1 MPIWT
6 SLIRLLRRRIVLGLI
21 FGLSLTYCAVSL
33 LRQEGK
39 SISFE
44 NDFEDIDD
52 NTFLNENEDNSDEQ
66 VSMKSSL
73 WEMDVLDDNN
83 IDSLESIAGQE
94 NNDSSIHCRNSIQ
107 GKVLI
112 VDEKGYVC
120 LRRDILASGC
130 CNPEL
135 PKNSQD
141 EQAATT
147 KKRDK
152 YSCETCNSQG
162 CCAIYEYCVSCCL
175 HPGKHRVR
183 SKKPVENREGK
194 GQRGEE
200 VLKLRLRALDRFQFC
215 LAACRTSSASVRHEN
230 TYKNPHSKHCY
241 NPYAPMSHR
250 RTQRDLEAINSH
262 NNNNNNNNNNNL
274 FTSSSD

>member
-73 WEMDVLDDNN
+73 WEMDVLDDN
-83 IDSLESIAGQE
+83 IVDSLEPIGGQE
-94 NNDSSIHCRNSIQ
+94 NNNDSSIHCRNSIQ

-141 EQAATT
+141 DQLAIS
-147 KKRDK
+147 KKREK
-152 YSCETCNSQG
+152 FSCETCNSQG

-175 HPGKHRVR
+175 HPGKHRVK
-183 SKKPVENREGK
+183 SKKSSDNREIK
-194 GQRGEE
+194 AQRGED
-200 VLKLRLRALDRFQFC
+200 VLKNRLRGLDRFQFC

-241 NPYAPMSHR
+241 NPYTLNSHR
-250 RTQRDLEAINSH
+250 RSQRDLESINS
-262 NNNNNNNNNNNL
+262 NNNNV

>member
-6 SLIRLLRRRIVLGLI
+6 SFIRLLRRRIVLGLI

-39 SISFE
+39 NISFE

-66 VSMKSSL
+66 VSIKSSL
-73 WEMDVLDDNN
+73 WEMDVMDDNN
-83 IDSLESIAGQE
+83 DSLEPIAGQD

-112 VDEKGYVC
+112 VDERGYVC

-135 PKNSQD
+135 PKNEQAMNKD
-141 EQAATT
+141 EQTT
-147 KKRDK
+147 IPKKRDK
-152 YSCETCNSQG
+152 FSCETCNAQG

-183 SKKPVENREGK
+183 SKKPLEIQEK
-194 GQRGEE
+194 AQRGED
-200 VLKLRLRALDRFQFC
+200 VLKRRLRALDRFQFC

-241 NPYAPMSHR
+241 NPYAPSSHR
-250 RTQRDLEAINSH
+250 RTQRDLDSV
-262 NNNNNNNNNNNL
+262 NNNV
-274 FTSSSD
+274 FTS